1 MYIAECAGK
10 YLGKAWYI
18 MQSVVNVMGIEIDML
33 SNDVFIEKIN
43 TYLNDDKLDVIF
55 FASADIL
62 NRAAENEK
70 YHELVDRAELFL
82 LGEEALLTNYKIDIL
97 KDAGM
102 VVSCKSFGIMLENLQ
117 KQDRTIYIVTDS
129 GKDVENLR
137 NYCKKNQPELRI
149 IGSCVYS
156 EEVEDA
162 AMVNEINSCIP
173 DILLVDLKIGVQ
185 ESWIMEHANLLNS
198 KLCVA
203 IGGVAQIIM
212 AEEKKIPSWIRKI
225 GLAGIYEKIAIER
238 IPQKFFKAK
247 FFRKRIDIYNTK
259 KDE

>member
-82 LGEEALLTNYKIDIL
+82 PGEEALLTNYKIDIL

-173 DILLVDLKIGVQ
+173 DILLVDLKIGGKLDYGACEFVKLK
-185 ESWIMEHANLLNS
+185 IMCCYWWSCTNNNGRREKNS
-198 KLCVA
+198 V
-203 IGGVAQIIM
+203 M
-212 AEEKKIPSWIRKI
+212 DKKNRVSGNI
-225 GLAGIYEKIAIER
+225 
-238 IPQKFFKAK
+238 
-247 FFRKRIDIYNTK
+247 
-259 KDE
+259 

>member
-1 MYIAECAGK
+1 
-10 YLGKAWYI
+10 

-55 FASADIL
+55 FASAESI
-62 NRAAENEK
+62 NRAVENEK

-82 LGEEALLTNYKIDIL
+82 PGEEALLTNYKIDIL

-117 KQDRTIYIVTDS
+117 KQDRTIYIVSDNS
-129 GKDVENLR
+129 KNIDNLR
-137 NYCKKNQPELRI
+137 NYCKKNQPQLRV
-149 IGSCVYS
+149 IGSCIYS
-156 EEVEDA
+156 EDMEDA
-162 AMVNEINSCIP
+162 AVVNEINSYIP

-185 ESWIMEHANLLNS
+185 ESWIMEHVNLLNAR
-198 KLCVA
+198 LCVA

-212 AEEKKIPSWIRKI
+212 AEEKRIPKWIKKI
-225 GLAGIYEKIAIER
+225 GLTSLYEKIAVER
-238 IPQKFFKAK
+238 IPQKFFKAR

-259 KDE
+259 KEE

>member
-1 MYIAECAGK
+1 
-10 YLGKAWYI
+10 
-18 MQSVVNVMGIEIDML
+18 MQSVVNVMGMEIDML

-43 TYLNDDKLDVIF
+43 AYLNDDKLDVIF
-55 FASADIL
+55 FASAEVI

-82 LGEEALLTNYKIDIL
+82 PGEEALLTNYKIDIL

-117 KQDRTIYIVTDS
+117 KQDRTIYIVSDDS
-129 GKDVENLR
+129 SDIENLK
-137 NYCKKNQPELRI
+137 NYCKKNQPQLRI
-149 IGSCVYS
+149 IGSCIYS
-156 EEVEDA
+156 EDMEDA
-162 AMVNEINSCIP
+162 AIVNEINTCIP
-173 DILLVDLKIGVQ
+173 DILLVDLRTGVQ
-185 ESWIMEHANLLNS
+185 ESWIMEHVNLLNA

-212 AEEKKIPSWIRKI
+212 AEEKKIPKWIRKI
-225 GLAGIYEKIAIER
+225 GLAGLYEKIAVER
-238 IPQKFFKAK
+238 IPQKFFKAR

>member
-1 MYIAECAGK
+1 MV
-10 YLGKAWYI
+10 I

-82 LGEEALLTNYKIDIL
+82 PGEEALLTNYKIDIL

-117 KQDRTIYIVTDS
+117 KQDRTIYIVADS
-129 GKDVENLR
+129 SKDVENLR
-137 NYCKKNQPELRI
+137 NYCKKNQPELRV
-149 IGSCVYS
+149 IGSCIYS

-185 ESWIMEHANLLNS
+185 ESWIMEHVNLLNS

>member
-82 LGEEALLTNYKIDIL
+82 PGEEALLTNYKIDIL

-129 GKDVENLR
+129 GKDVENPCR
-137 NYCKKNQPELRI
+137 YISSVSGPK
-149 IGSCVYS
+149 GS
-156 EEVEDA
+156 
-162 AMVNEINSCIP
+162 
-173 DILLVDLKIGVQ
+173 
-185 ESWIMEHANLLNS
+185 
-198 KLCVA
+198 
-203 IGGVAQIIM
+203 
-212 AEEKKIPSWIRKI
+212 RKS
-225 GLAGIYEKIAIER
+225 
-238 IPQKFFKAK
+238 
-247 FFRKRIDIYNTK
+247 
-259 KDE
+259 